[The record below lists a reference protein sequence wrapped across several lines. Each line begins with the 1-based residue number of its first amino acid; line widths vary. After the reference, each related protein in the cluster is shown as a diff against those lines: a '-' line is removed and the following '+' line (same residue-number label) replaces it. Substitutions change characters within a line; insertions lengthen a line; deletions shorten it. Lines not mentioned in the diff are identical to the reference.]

1 MFSQTLEFLPFFL
14 FPNCKS
20 SCLAKL
26 ILQQRRLIEVSI
38 SWAKKVTEP
47 LPGRKNIWLQPR
59 RLYRINPDQ
68 RFRELSIILFLFYVC
83 IFIASSVF
91 LLLFL
96 LHRVPLLLIRWQRFF
111 FRLYFIP
118 WCAYNFLCYFSC
130 QLSLLPFSPPLSFS
144 LSPLFLFLSL
154 CDIFALSLFSH
165 SLFISFILSTLKD

>member
-111 FRLYFIP
+111 FVFIS
-118 WCAYNFLCYFSC
+118 FLGVLITFCTIFLANYLFYHFHP
-130 QLSLLPFSPPLSFS
+130 LSL
-144 LSPLFLFLSL
+144 
-154 CDIFALSLFSH
+154 SH
-165 SLFISFILSTLKD
+165 SLASFSFSPCVTSLPSPSFLTLSLSLSLSLH